1 MRQSPL
7 SCKDCGMMGPYKY
20 KAFISYSHK
29 DDRWGRWLH
38 RRLEN
43 YRLPRNIVGNVTKTG
58 AIPRRL
64 RPIFRDREEL
74 SAANDLGDKIE
85 QALRQSENL
94 IMICSPAAA
103 RSHWV
108 NQEILFFKRQ
118 NRDAQVF
125 SVIVEGEPYASNI
138 AGREDEECFPLA
150 LRFELDE
157 NGGLSD
163 TPAEPLAADLRDHG
177 DGKRLGVLKLI
188 SGMIGVGLD
197 EVVQRDMKKS
207 RNRVIAITTTS
218 LATVLAMGT
227 LTVFALDA
235 RNDAEGL
242 IDFMQ
247 TDLKDRLVPVGR
259 TDILEDVAKKSL
271 EYYESKNTTQFGCG
285 ASGRHA
291 RSLQFSSEVN
301 LAIGNIEAASEN
313 ANEAAAIT
321 EKQLTRCA
329 DRPETLIDHSN
340 SLYYQSATTFDVSN
354 LEDFHKKT
362 EGMQEFV
369 DRFCAYQFMKSSKQ
383 THEEFQKLLDGQLET
398 CLTNKAYVQINL
410 GAGNLWGRI
419 MSPKQSN
426 DSTRKWWEVGAQVM
440 SHIPTASEWRSKIS
454 YSTFR
459 TKNTSIL
466 IRFFLSQIVR
476 KVFPQSCEK
485 VFLNGRL
492 IILKSTSRN
501 Y

>member
-1 MRQSPL
+1 
-7 SCKDCGMMGPYKY
+7 MMGPYKY